1 MAAVEE
7 LCRLVSDN
15 ELDAAGQLAR
25 EQWTQ
30 LTSIDRTQREA
41 LLVSLSPGEHSLV
54 WIAVM

>member
-15 ELDAAGQLAR
+15 ELDTAGQLAR

>member
-7 LCRLVSDN
+7 LCCLVSDN